1 MIKFFRRI
9 RFELMEK
16 NKTGKPALSA
26 GKYFK
31 YAIGEI
37 VLVVTGILIAL
48 SINNW
53 NNQQIRSNEE
63 VSLLKDMIVDL
74 NQNIKI
80 NNTVLKIHDYTLNRN
95 IALYQVLLK
104 KTVDYDSTPLL
115 IKSLISSATPTYST
129 SAYKTISQ
137 IGLNI
142 IQNDSLRK
150 SIIRYYEHVIPYA
163 NAKANLD
170 PKFQFQTLLKPYYN
184 KYFKIK
190 LNLNDSIINTINNSD
205 KMIDDNEFI
214 NELNTAI
221 EFRKLLMTI
230 HKGDIKRAESLAK
243 LINEYVTQND

>member
-1 MIKFFRRI
+1 MIPFFRKI
-9 RFELMEK
+9 RKTLADD
-16 NKTGKPALSA
+16 NKPL
-26 GKYFK
+26 KYLR

-37 VLVVTGILIAL
+37 VLVVIGILIAL

-53 NNQQIRSNEE
+53 NNQKIRSNEE
-63 VSLLKDMIVDL
+63 VSLLQDMVVDL
-74 NQNIKI
+74 NQNINV
-80 NNTVLKIHDYTLNRN
+80 NNKVLKIHDYALNRN

-104 KTVDYDSTPLL
+104 KTVDYDSTHLL

-150 SIIRYYEHVIPYA
+150 SIIRYYENVIPYA

-190 LNLNDSIINTINNSD
+190 LNSNDSIINTINNSD
-205 KMIDDNEFI
+205 KMLDDNEFI
-214 NELNTAI
+214 NELNDAI
-221 EFRKLLMTI
+221 EWRETLMTI
-230 HKGDIKRAESLAK
+230 HKRGIKKAESLAK
-243 LINEYVTQND
+243 LINKYVIQND